1 MNPVDMKIIT
11 EKQKDFVQTLQAMAQ
26 GELFDAYAEFL
37 AQENEK
43 YNLTALDARQT
54 RLKHFADSLSAAAAG
69 ILPQNARVCDI
80 GSGAGFPAVPL
91 KIVRNDLDM
100 TLLDTAEKKTRFLSA
115 LAEKLN
121 ITDGIKIKHCRAE
134 QEAGANR
141 AFYDAVTA
149 RAVAPLNTLLEYAL
163 PLLKE
168 GGVFAAYKGAN
179 AVEEAER
186 AENAAL
192 LTGANNILQP
202 RKPARPRFGSLRKDG
217 RNFRPLSEKK
227 QQPATQAALN
237 QTGAQK
243 AQLHFPQNSP
253 YATNAAG
260 QKNRKLSRRQNFCRS
275 F

>member
-1 MNPVDMKIIT
+1 MNPVDMKKIT
-11 EKQKDFVQTLQAMAQ
+11 EKQKEFVQTLQAMAQ

-37 AQENEK
+37 ALENEK

-100 TLLDTAEKKTRFLSA
+100 TLLDAAEKKTRFLSA
-115 LAEKLN
+115 LAKKLN

-192 LTGANNILQP
+192 LTGASLKEIIFYSLENPRDRALVIYEKTGETPARFP
-202 RKPARPRFGSLRKDG
+202 RKNNNPRRK
-217 RNFRPLSEKK
+217 PL
-227 QQPATQAALN
+227 
-237 QTGAQK
+237 
-243 AQLHFPQNSP
+243 
-253 YATNAAG
+253 
-260 QKNRKLSRRQNFCRS
+260 
-275 F
+275 

>member
-1 MNPVDMKIIT
+1 M
-11 EKQKDFVQTLQAMAQ
+11 
-26 GELFDAYAEFL
+26 
-37 AQENEK
+37 
-43 YNLTALDARQT
+43 
-54 RLKHFADSLSAAAAG
+54 
-69 ILPQNARVCDI
+69 CDI

-100 TLLDTAEKKTRFLSA
+100 TLLDAAEKKTRFLSA

-192 LTGANNILQP
+192 LTGASLKEIIFYSLENPRDRALVVYEKTGETPARFP
-202 RKPARPRFGSLRKDG
+202 RKNNNPRRK
-217 RNFRPLSEKK
+217 PL
-227 QQPATQAALN
+227 
-237 QTGAQK
+237 
-243 AQLHFPQNSP
+243 
-253 YATNAAG
+253 
-260 QKNRKLSRRQNFCRS
+260 
-275 F
+275 

>member
-1 MNPVDMKIIT
+1 MIEPCRY
-11 EKQKDFVQTLQAMAQ
+11 EKNNGKTKRICPNAPSYGA
-26 GELFDAYAEFL
+26 GGLFDAYAEFL
-37 AQENEK
+37 ALENEK

-100 TLLDTAEKKTRFLSA
+100 TLLDAAEKKTRFLSA

-149 RAVAPLNTLLEYAL
+149 RAVAPLNTLLEWRPA
-163 PLLKE
+163 PAQR
-168 GGVFAAYKGAN
+168 GRRFAAYKGAN

-192 LTGANNILQP
+192 LTGASLKEIIFYSLENPRDRALVVYEKTGETPARFP
-202 RKPARPRFGSLRKDG
+202 RKNNNPRRK
-217 RNFRPLSEKK
+217 PL
-227 QQPATQAALN
+227 
-237 QTGAQK
+237 
-243 AQLHFPQNSP
+243 
-253 YATNAAG
+253 
-260 QKNRKLSRRQNFCRS
+260 
-275 F
+275 

>member
-54 RLKHFADSLSAAAAG
+54 RLKHFADRLSAAAAG

-192 LTGANNILQP
+192 LTGASLKEIIFYSLENPRDRALVVYEKTGETPARFP
-202 RKPARPRFGSLRKDG
+202 RKNNNPRRK
-217 RNFRPLSEKK
+217 PL
-227 QQPATQAALN
+227 
-237 QTGAQK
+237 
-243 AQLHFPQNSP
+243 
-253 YATNAAG
+253 
-260 QKNRKLSRRQNFCRS
+260 
-275 F
+275 

>member
-37 AQENEK
+37 ALENEK
-43 YNLTALDARQT
+43 YNLTALGARQT

-100 TLLDTAEKKTRFLSA
+100 TLLDAAEKKTRFLSA

-134 QEAGANR
+134 Q
-141 AFYDAVTA
+141 
-149 RAVAPLNTLLEYAL
+149 
-163 PLLKE
+163 
-168 GGVFAAYKGAN
+168 
-179 AVEEAER
+179 
-186 AENAAL
+186 
-192 LTGANNILQP
+192 
-202 RKPARPRFGSLRKDG
+202 
-217 RNFRPLSEKK
+217 
-227 QQPATQAALN
+227 
-237 QTGAQK
+237 
-243 AQLHFPQNSP
+243 
-253 YATNAAG
+253 
-260 QKNRKLSRRQNFCRS
+260 
-275 F
+275 

>member
-1 MNPVDMKIIT
+1 M
-11 EKQKDFVQTLQAMAQ
+11 
-26 GELFDAYAEFL
+26 
-37 AQENEK
+37 
-43 YNLTALDARQT
+43 
-54 RLKHFADSLSAAAAG
+54 
-69 ILPQNARVCDI
+69 CDI

-192 LTGANNILQP
+192 LTGASLKEIIFYSLENP
-202 RKPARPRFGSLRKDG
+202 RDRALVGLRKDG
-217 RNFRPLSEKK
+217 RNSRPLSEKK

-237 QTGAQK
+237 QT
-243 AQLHFPQNSP
+243 
-253 YATNAAG
+253 
-260 QKNRKLSRRQNFCRS
+260 
-275 F
+275 

>member
-1 MNPVDMKIIT
+1 MS
-11 EKQKDFVQTLQAMAQ
+11 
-26 GELFDAYAEFL
+26 
-37 AQENEK
+37 
-43 YNLTALDARQT
+43 LTV
-54 RLKHFADSLSAAAAG
+54 SAAAAG

-100 TLLDTAEKKTRFLSA
+100 TLLDAAEKKTRFLSA

-192 LTGANNILQP
+192 LTGASLKEIIFYSLENPRDRALVVYEKTGETPARFP
-202 RKPARPRFGSLRKDG
+202 RKNNNPRRK
-217 RNFRPLSEKK
+217 PL
-227 QQPATQAALN
+227 
-237 QTGAQK
+237 
-243 AQLHFPQNSP
+243 
-253 YATNAAG
+253 
-260 QKNRKLSRRQNFCRS
+260 
-275 F
+275 

>member
-37 AQENEK
+37 ALENEK

-100 TLLDTAEKKTRFLSA
+100 TLLDAAEKKTRFLSA

-121 ITDGIKIKHCRAE
+121 ITDGIKIKTLPRG
-134 QEAGANR
+134 AGGR
-141 AFYDAVTA
+141 RKQSLYDAVTA

-168 GGVFAAYKGAN
+168 GGVFAAT
-179 AVEEAER
+179 R
-186 AENAAL
+186 APTRSRRRRGRKNAAV
-192 LTGANNILQP
+192 LTGASLKEIIFYSLENPRDRALVVYEKTGETPARFLRKNNNP
-202 RKPARPRFGSLRKDG
+202 RRKPL
-217 RNFRPLSEKK
+217 
-227 QQPATQAALN
+227 
-237 QTGAQK
+237 
-243 AQLHFPQNSP
+243 
-253 YATNAAG
+253 
-260 QKNRKLSRRQNFCRS
+260 
-275 F
+275 